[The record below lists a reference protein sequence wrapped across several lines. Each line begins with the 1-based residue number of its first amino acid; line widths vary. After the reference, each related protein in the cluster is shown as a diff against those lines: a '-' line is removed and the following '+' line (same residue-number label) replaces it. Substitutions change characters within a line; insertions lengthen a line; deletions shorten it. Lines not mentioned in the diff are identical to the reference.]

1 MDLSIN
7 KLSFA
12 YPHRSI
18 FWDFSFTAT
27 KGITWVRGNNG
38 AGKTT
43 LLKLLAG
50 SLAVSKGD
58 IHFNGINLRQQGF
71 IWRQQCFWCSSET
84 PEFNW
89 LTLQEFFD
97 LHLNLYPAAK
107 ATDLNTQL
115 NAFGLLPMLNQTID
129 TLSLGQHKKMY
140 LALALSL
147 PVKLL
152 LIDEP
157 FNALD
162 LDAVHYLRTQLS
174 DSKRLDQQC
183 ILMTSHLDPD
193 LPLVGEIHIG
203 N

>member
-1 MDLSIN
+1 
-7 KLSFA
+7 
-12 YPHRSI
+12 
-18 FWDFSFTAT
+18 
-27 KGITWVRGNNG
+27 
-38 AGKTT
+38 
-43 LLKLLAG
+43 
-50 SLAVSKGD
+50 
-58 IHFNGINLRQQGF
+58 
-71 IWRQQCFWCSSET
+71 
-84 PEFNW
+84 
-89 LTLQEFFD
+89 
-97 LHLNLYPAAK
+97 
-107 ATDLNTQL
+107 
-115 NAFGLLPMLNQTID
+115 
-129 TLSLGQHKKMY
+129 MY

-193 LPLVGEIHIG
+193 LPLVGEIYIG